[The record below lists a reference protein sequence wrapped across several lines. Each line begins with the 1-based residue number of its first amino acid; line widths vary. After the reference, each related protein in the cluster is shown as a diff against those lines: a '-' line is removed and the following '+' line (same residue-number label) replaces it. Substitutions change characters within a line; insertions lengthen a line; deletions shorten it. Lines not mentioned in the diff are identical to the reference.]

1 MLTLSICPLYFP
13 GLQAIS
19 HSARLRRLPWGY
31 SQAQHVFFSLPFPV
45 VTVLPCPSHPSAQL
59 DKSVS
64 LQSDLALPPF
74 PPAHYLPAFTMTQQK
89 CISPEKLCLTHTC
102 PWIFLRTHFPSW
114 VEVFQQACNVHVAFT
129 HKIAEWAYNPL
140 YFLGSMEKM
149 GIWQW
154 YLDCLQDIS
163 ASLKN
168 YWAWELA
175 VNLNNT

>member
-45 VTVLPCPSHPSAQL
+45 VTVLPCPSHPSAEL

-102 PWIFLRTHFPSW
+102 PWILLRTHFPVGWRYFSRLAMFMWPSPTRLQNEPTILCISW
-114 VEVFQQACNVHVAFT
+114 DPWKKWGFDNDIWIVY
-129 HKIAEWAYNPL
+129 KI
-140 YFLGSMEKM
+140 FLHLWRT
-149 GIWQW
+149 I
-154 YLDCLQDIS
+154 
-163 ASLKN
+163 
-168 YWAWELA
+168 ELG
-175 VNLNNT
+175 N